1 MKGKLPG
8 VRFQCVDDV
17 QSFEVGINL
26 RSSNVMTALSEGENS
41 GT

>member
-26 RSSNVMTALSEGENS
+26 HGEGS
-41 GT
+41 DHRQA